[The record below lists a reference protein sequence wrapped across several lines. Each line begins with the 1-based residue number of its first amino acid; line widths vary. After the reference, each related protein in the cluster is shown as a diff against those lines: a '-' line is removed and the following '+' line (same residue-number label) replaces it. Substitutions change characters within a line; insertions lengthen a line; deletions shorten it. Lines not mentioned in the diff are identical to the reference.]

1 VLLAAPTLNPVL
13 ALATACLIAST
24 PARADPQREAGDVLR
39 WALPL
44 GTLTAEIARGE
55 NQGARQFSA
64 AWLAT
69 LGATEILK
77 RTVRVERPDRSNEM
91 SFPSGHAAPA
101 FAAATYVHR
110 RYGPDH
116 AWPLYAAAL
125 YVGHTRVE
133 AGRHRWIDVAG
144 SAAVAATMSALLV
157 DRRSTRRAP
166 VVTSMP
172 AQPRVDLQFQ
182 FRW

>member
-1 VLLAAPTLNPVL
+1 MEVLLAAPTLNPVL
-13 ALATACLIAST
+13 ALVTACLIAST

-64 AWLAT
+64 AYLAT

-144 SAAVAATMSALLV
+144 SAAVAATM
-157 DRRSTRRAP
+157 
-166 VVTSMP
+166 
-172 AQPRVDLQFQ
+172 
-182 FRW
+182 